1 MNYSINQI
9 NEIKKCEDPI
19 TGPEYFLTNYFSV
32 QGITGSSRFI
42 MHDYCKKYLDNV
54 HKNQQSINLIS
65 RQLGKTTLIAGYAL
79 WMALFVPGSSI
90 MIMSATFNMAKDAMQ
105 RVQFG
110 YDNLPE
116 FLKVAVVSRQTR
128 QLSFAHDSIIIVRAI
143 TDNACRGLTL
153 SLLLIDELA
162 YANSNIATQM
172 LSRVMPALAIGGK
185 LAISSSFNLHS
196 DAFGTLWN
204 DATHN
209 INKLSPFEAK
219 WHDHPDRTVEWSIQQ
234 EKYIGRTVFRKEYM
248 NQVLQEI

>member
-90 MIMSATFNMAKDAMQ
+90 MIMSPTLYMSKNIMQ
-105 RVQFG
+105 IIRFG
-110 YDNLPE
+110 YNNLPD
-116 FLKVAVVSRQTR
+116 FLKVDLVRNQVALLEFVN
-128 QLSFAHDSIIIVRAI
+128 DSEIVISSI
-143 TDNACRGLTL
+143 TESACRGRTL
-153 SLLLIDELA
+153 SLLLIDDLA
-162 YANSNIATQM
+162 HANTNEATRMLASVVPM
-172 LSRVMPALAIGGK
+172 LSTGGK
-185 LAISSSFNLHS
+185 LAISSSFNTHS
-196 DAFGTLWN
+196 DAFSVMWH
-204 DATHN
+204 DAKCN
-209 INKLSPFEAK
+209 INNISAFEAK
-219 WHDHPDRTVEWSIQQ
+219 WYDHPDLTIEWSVQQ
-234 EKYIGRTVFRKEYM
+234 ELHIGRESFRKEYM